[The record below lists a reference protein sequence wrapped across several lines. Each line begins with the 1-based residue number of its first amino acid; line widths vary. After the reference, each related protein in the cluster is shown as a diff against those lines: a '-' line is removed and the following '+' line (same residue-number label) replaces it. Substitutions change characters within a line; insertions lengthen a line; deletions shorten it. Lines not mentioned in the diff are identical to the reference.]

1 MIISKFYK
9 TVTMVYWKFMK
20 VEHNLTR
27 DQGIVQ
33 IEI

>member
-1 MIISKFYK
+1 MINSKFYK
-9 TVTMVYWKFMK
+9 TVTIYWKCMK